1 MKKFIKEFCKR
12 GFIAA
17 GGGPLVLAIVYF
29 FLQNS
34 GIITTLSVGEV
45 IKGILSSLLLA
56 FIASGISAIYIEERL
71 PIGIAS
77 IIQLI
82 VLYFDYLLIYLFN
95 GWLLSKNIIYFTIIF
110 IIGFAAIWFIIY
122 KIISSN
128 VRKMNKIIEQ

>member
-17 GGGPLVLAIVYF
+17 GGGPLVLAIVYM

-34 GIITTLSVGEV
+34 GVITALTVGEV

-56 FIASGISAIYIEERL
+56 FIASGISAIYVEEHL

-110 IIGFAAIWFIIY
+110 VVAFAIVWIIIY
-122 KIISSN
+122 KIISSK
-128 VRKMNKIIEQ
+128 VKKMNRIIEQ